1 MAIYKKYIIKVWWII
16 VPLLLS
22 CTNNTQTESSLE
34 LLPELAEAENIM
46 YAHPDSALHILERMK
61 FPKVS
66 DKYQHATW
74 CLLLTQAKVKNYIK
88 LESDS
93 IISIAFNYFQQQD
106 NPQRKALAGYLQ
118 GIYYNDE
125 KNNAETA
132 LEYYIEAAKEVEKTE
147 DFQLAHLIYA
157 EIGHL
162 YVYRALL
169 DYAITAYQ
177 NAYDY
182 AKLAKNKTYI
192 ATSLSYIGRAYSVKP
207 DKDKAVY
214 YYKTAVEAAQKADNN
229 QLPTAKI
236 LNELAA
242 VYTDF
247 FKDYRQALI
256 YAMEALEINK
266 CNKKE
271 SPQNYLTIGNIYR
284 YLEMNDSAQLYLE
297 KATHSNNIYTTYGA
311 YQALYYLNRSLP
323 EKYHTAM
330 QYCDQFYMYTDSITK
345 IKHDKEIIA
354 MKEKYEHEK
363 LLNEK
368 KTLQIKSERLERNTL
383 YIVLFITI
391 ICAIPIFYYQRKLIR
406 KKRTIQMQEEQLHS
420 YNLRIY
426 ENEVQMERNEAF
438 IAQLT
443 EQLAANNDLH
453 ETMTEQ
459 QIGLDELK
467 LKNEKLHEETKL
479 LQQDMA
485 EYSDNMQGELKKQ
498 LASFDAIADENT
510 RLRKREDFLCK
521 LLISYIKPLDS
532 FIKNPKQLTASQWA
546 ELTCEINRIYDDF
559 TLRLSKQ
566 IPTLTENDLQV
577 CCLIK
582 IHLTVANM
590 ASVLN
595 ISPTSVSKRKQ
606 RIKDQL
612 IKVLGDKFDK
622 KQILDFWIWAY

>member
-93 IISIAFNYFQQQD
+93 IISIAYNYFQQQD

-132 LEYYIEAAKEVEKTE
+132 LEYYIEAAKEVEMTE
-147 DFQLAHLIYA
+147 DYQLAHLIYV
-157 EIGHL
+157 EMGHIYL
-162 YVYRALL
+162 YRSLV
-169 DYAITAYQ
+169 DYALITFEKAHYF
-177 NAYDY
+177 
-182 AKLAKNKTYI
+182 AKLSNDKMYNSSALIY
-192 ATSLSYIGRAYSVKP
+192 LGRAYSIKP
-207 DKDKAVY
+207 DADKAISC
-214 YYKTAVEAAQKADNN
+214 YKEALTIARKDNDEYSITAA
-229 QLPTAKI
+229 
-236 LNELAA
+236 LNELATI
-242 VYTDF
+242 YTDF
-247 FKDYRQALI
+247 FKDYKQALT

-266 CNKKE
+266 SKKKK
-271 SPQNYLTIGNIYR
+271 SPQNYLTIGNIYS
-284 YLEMNDSAQLYLE
+284 YLDMKDSAQYYLN
-297 KATHSNNIYTTYGA
+297 KAIHSDNIYTVCDA
-311 YQALYYLNRSLP
+311 YRALYHLNRTKP
-323 EKYHTAM
+323 ENYSKAM
-330 QYCDQFYMYTDSITK
+330 QYCNQFYIYTDSITK

-368 KTLQIKSERLERNTL
+368 KTLQLENERLERNTL
-383 YIVLFITI
+383 YTILLITI
-391 ICAIPIFYYQRKLIR
+391 ICAIPILYYQRKLIR
-406 KKRTIQMQEEQLHS
+406 KKRTIQMQEELLRS
-420 YNLRIY
+420 YNLQIC
-426 ENEVQMERNEAF
+426 ENEIHMEQNKAF
-438 IAQLT
+438 IAQLS

-459 QIGLDELK
+459 QMGLDELK
-467 LKNEKLHEETKL
+467 LKNEKLQEETIKL
-479 LQQDMA
+479 KQDMA

-498 LASFDAIADENT
+498 FASFDAIADENT

-521 LLISYIKPLDS
+521 QLISYIKPLDS
-532 FIKNPKQLTASQWA
+532 FIKSPKQMTASQWG

-559 TLRLSKQ
+559 TLRLRKQ

-582 IHLTVANM
+582 IHLTVANI
-590 ASVLN
+590 ATVLN

-606 RIKDQL
+606 RIKDQI
-612 IKVLGDKFDK
+612 IKVLGDSFDK
-622 KQILDFWIWAY
+622 KQILDFWIWGY

>member
-1 MAIYKKYIIKVWWII
+1 MPIYKKYIINVWWII

-22 CTNNTQTESSLE
+22 CSNTTQTEPSLK
-34 LLPELAEAENIM
+34 LLPELAKAENIM
-46 YAHPDSALHILERMK
+46 YEHPDSALHILKNMTT
-61 FPKVS
+61 PNAS

-93 IISIAFNYFQQQD
+93 IISIAYNYFQQQD

-125 KNNAETA
+125 KNNAEMA

-177 NAYDY
+177 EAYDY

-214 YYKTAVEAAQKADNN
+214 YYKTAVEAARKADNN

-266 CNKKE
+266 NKKKE

-311 YQALYYLNRSLP
+311 YQALYYLNRTLP

-368 KTLQIKSERLERNTL
+368 KTLQIKNERLERNTL

-459 QIGLDELK
+459 QVGLDELK

-479 LQQDMA
+479 LQQNMA

-622 KQILDFWIWAY
+622 KQIIDFWIWAY

>member
-1 MAIYKKYIIKVWWII
+1 
-16 VPLLLS
+16 
-22 CTNNTQTESSLE
+22 
-34 LLPELAEAENIM
+34 
-46 YAHPDSALHILERMK
+46 
-61 FPKVS
+61 
-66 DKYQHATW
+66 
-74 CLLLTQAKVKNYIK
+74 
-88 LESDS
+88 
-93 IISIAFNYFQQQD
+93 
-106 NPQRKALAGYLQ
+106 
-118 GIYYNDE
+118 
-125 KNNAETA
+125 
-132 LEYYIEAAKEVEKTE
+132 
-147 DFQLAHLIYA
+147 
-157 EIGHL
+157 
-162 YVYRALL
+162 
-169 DYAITAYQ
+169 
-177 NAYDY
+177 
-182 AKLAKNKTYI
+182 
-192 ATSLSYIGRAYSVKP
+192 
-207 DKDKAVY
+207 
-214 YYKTAVEAAQKADNN
+214 
-229 QLPTAKI
+229 
-236 LNELAA
+236 
-242 VYTDF
+242 
-247 FKDYRQALI
+247 
-256 YAMEALEINK
+256 
-266 CNKKE
+266 
-271 SPQNYLTIGNIYR
+271 
-284 YLEMNDSAQLYLE
+284 
-297 KATHSNNIYTTYGA
+297 
-311 YQALYYLNRSLP
+311 
-323 EKYHTAM
+323 M

-363 LLNEK
+363 LLHEK
-368 KTLQIKSERLERNTL
+368 KILQIENERLERNAL
-383 YIVLFITI
+383 RIVLFITI

-406 KKRTIQMQEEQLHS
+406 KKRTIQMQEEQLRS

-426 ENEVQMERNEAF
+426 ENEVQMEQNEVF

-443 EQLAANNDLH
+443 EQLAANIDLH
-453 ETMTEQ
+453 ETMREQ

-479 LQQDMA
+479 LQQEMA

-546 ELTCEINRIYDDF
+546 ELTYEINRIYDNF

-582 IHLTVANM
+582 IHLVVANM

-612 IKVLGDKFDK
+612 IKVLGGKFDK